1 MRHVTFAGRHD
12 ELGTEKRRPASF
24 IRTAFGKRA
33 HTPVL
38 GILLLAIVPAT
49 LFAQSAWRVA
59 TPRDTISVPANK
71 STWTRGRMSAP
82 SCTETE
88 FFISGTFGI
97 FPNQD
102 SVGFDARYMYE
113 DPSWSG
119 PLPLANP
126 PSWNGTTEQVYL
138 EVTNNLLYSD
148 ADSIHVQ
155 ETGYQANHR
164 YTALY
169 RGLGDYFRFRIF
181 DRNNQDSTGTYY
193 ALATGGL
200 TIVTAQYT
208 AGVSVQNY
216 SLTFPLTTVGTS
228 SILLDSIASYGLD
241 PLRIDSVWISGPQQ
255 SDFSVYSSPTPFTLP
270 NESAHVFTL
279 YYTPSGP
286 DPSDNAT
293 LNIRCVN
300 TGTTPSCDTEIV
312 HIALNASGAKP
323 NGTIVQDTLDFGTE
337 RVNIQAP
344 AKYLQGYN
352 SGNADFIIDS
362 IVPKNLGAFSCM
374 AKLPDTAY
382 RELPFRIPFT
392 FDPPAPLQYRTTATL
407 YSHDGKRIPITLI
420 GNGAVPVFTV
430 SPAILNFDTVLTNY
444 SKTLYDTIRNSGGWP
459 AVITGLSVVGP
470 QKQFF
475 SFQPAADASGFVLNP
490 GESHVYA
497 VNYHPKW
504 GNDVL
509 EEASLEFDFDNHS
522 TPALVTLVGVER
534 QPRIRYDTNVIDFG
548 RVEVGKELDTTDGV
562 HNSSGMAMDFID
574 TIAAP
579 FYVKQLPH
587 VFGTGYQQLH
597 LAFRPTQRGAASK
610 WLTIT
615 IPNDEY
621 QTDSILLLGVGAV
634 PKPVFNPPSIDFGVD
649 FDSTQY
655 FGATTLTDTGDYPLS
670 ICDVSIIGP
679 DASEFT
685 LGPLPHPLP
694 DTVLDSG
701 KSSLRFPVT
710 FLTTARAARKH
721 HATLVVT
728 YCDGSSDSI
737 PLVGS
742 EANEFVQ
749 FATSSTT
756 GINFGKVRVGSK
768 ADTVVTFR
776 SSANNV
782 YLSTGPIWI
791 VPAGLPFTLALN
803 SLQVPPGAEATDS
816 VIFAPLQRGVF
827 TGHVHAG
834 GGNNAGMTEDSVPI
848 TGIGVQSAAALS
860 AHTIDFGTIPLFSA
874 SGARALFL
882 KDSGDYPLGAQV
894 EKIGDPSSEFL
905 VITQF
910 GDTVNPIA
918 LDTVPVGDSIYY
930 SITFTPKH
938 PELPDHESKL
948 VFNYDDGTRDTV
960 LLIGKDSAGF
970 LAFDRDTINF
980 GKVRIGTGASN
991 ASLALVN
998 TSDASRTATKLTEPI
1013 APSPFTVTPSAPIT
1027 VAGAS
1032 TSPLRATFTPTAI
1045 GNFVDSIRGVGAPF
1059 SDSIWNSV
1067 ILLGTGAAPVPTLSV
1082 DTLDFDTVALGRSAT
1097 RRFTLSN
1104 LGNWPLILSRAPVS
1118 GPNASDFTP
1127 QAIPTSET
1135 LQDSG
1140 ASSYSVTFVASTPLQ
1155 LAPRIGYLIWT
1166 MDNGDTVKLVLRAVD
1181 QPPFTV
1187 HIGFPHAYWG
1197 RPGDKLSIELNLQS
1211 DIPDTLGINDIRG
1224 TVVFDP
1230 TIVDG
1235 PDKVPDG
1242 GVQPGNLVQTPDWT
1256 PNIVYH
1262 YGSFDYSLSSR
1273 TQVLT
1278 KAGTLL
1284 TFKLALHANLQDGSS
1299 SPLIGYD
1306 TLPNTTEA
1314 VATTARSSVFL
1325 DSSCGTI
1332 HILSGGSP
1340 IANYIQQNS
1349 PNPFGSNA
1357 PSTALPFAI
1366 GADNTLV
1373 TIRILDAT
1381 GREVLRP
1388 VDNQPLA
1395 RGRYEATVNAQTLS
1409 AGIYFYEFRA
1419 GNDPPVI
1426 GKMAVE

>member
-1 MRHVTFAGRHD
+1 MRTEDFSSASSIPVQFWNRARRAM
-12 ELGTEKRRPASF
+12 LG
-24 IRTAFGKRA
+24 
-33 HTPVL
+33 V
-38 GILLLAIVPAT
+38 LLLATIPAT
-49 LFAQSAWRVA
+49 GIQAQSKWRVA

-71 STWTRGRMSAP
+71 SSWTRSRLSAP
-82 SCTETE
+82 SCTQTE

-102 SVGFDARYMYE
+102 SAGFDARYMYE
-113 DPSWSG
+113 DPSWNG

-155 ETGYQANHR
+155 ETGYQSSHR

-169 RGLGDYFRFRIF
+169 RGVGDYFRFRIF
-181 DRNNQDSTGTYY
+181 DRNNQDTTGTDY
-193 ALATGGL
+193 ALATCGL
-200 TIVTAQYT
+200 TIMTAQYT

-228 SILLDSIASYGLD
+228 SLLLDSIASYGLD

-286 DPSDNAT
+286 DPLDNAT

-312 HIALNASGAKP
+312 HIALSASGAKP
-323 NGTIVQDTLDFGTE
+323 NGTILQDTLDFGTE
-337 RVNIQAP
+337 RVNIQSS

-352 SGNADFIIDS
+352 SGNADFVIDS

-374 AKLPDTAY
+374 VKWPDTAY
-382 RELPFRIPFT
+382 KELPFRIPFT
-392 FDPPAPLQYRTTATL
+392 FDPPTPAPYRTTAIL
-407 YSHDGKRIPITLI
+407 YSHDGKRIPITLL
-420 GNGAVPVFTV
+420 GNGAQPVFTV
-430 SPAILNFDTVLTNY
+430 SPDSLKFDTVLTDY
-444 SKTLYDTIRNSGGWP
+444 SKTLYDTVRNTGGWP
-459 AVITGLSVVGP
+459 AVITGVSVIGP

-475 SFQPAADASGFVLNP
+475 SFQPAADANGFVLNP
-490 GESHVYA
+490 GESRVYA
-497 VNYHPKW
+497 VTFHPKW
-504 GNDVL
+504 GNDEL
-509 EEASLEFDFDNHS
+509 EEAFLEFDFDNHS
-522 TPALVTLVGVER
+522 TPAMVTLVGVER
-534 QPRIRYDTNVIDFG
+534 QPRIRYDTNVINFG

-562 HNSSGMAMDFID
+562 HNSSGTSMGFID
-574 TIAAP
+574 SIAPP
-579 FYVKQLPH
+579 FYVKQLLH
-587 VFGTGYQQLH
+587 VFNPGYQPLH

-615 IPNDEY
+615 VPDDEY
-621 QTDSILLLGVGAV
+621 QTDSILLLGYGAV
-634 PKPVFNPPSIDFGVD
+634 PKPVFIPPSIDFGVD
-649 FDSTQY
+649 FDSTKY
-655 FGATTLTDTGDYPLS
+655 FGATTLTDTGDFPLS

-685 LGPLPHPLP
+685 LGPLAHSLP

-701 KSSLRFPVT
+701 KSSLTFPVT

-737 PLVGS
+737 PLIGS

-749 FATSSTT
+749 FATSSAT
-756 GINFGKVRVGSK
+756 GINFGKVRVGTK
-768 ADTVVTFR
+768 ADTVVAFR

-782 YLSTGPIWI
+782 YLSTGPVWI
-791 VPAGLPFTLALN
+791 VPAGLPFLLAQN
-803 SLQVPPGAEATDS
+803 SLQVPPGAEAKDT
-816 VIFAPLQRGVF
+816 VAFTPPQRGIF
-827 TGHVHAG
+827 TGHVYAG

-860 AHTIDFGTIPLFSA
+860 THRIDFGTVPLFGA

-882 KDSGDYPLGAQV
+882 KDSGDYPLGV
-894 EKIGDPSSEFL
+894 RLEKIGDQWNEFL
-905 VITQF
+905 VVTQF
-910 GDTVNPIA
+910 GDTINPVV
-918 LDTVPVGDSIYY
+918 LDTVRSGDSIFY
-930 SITFTPKH
+930 SVMFAPRH
-938 PELPDHESKL
+938 PELPDHESNL
-948 VFNYDDGTRDTV
+948 VFNYDDGTTDTV
-960 LLIGKDSAGF
+960 LLIGRDSAGS
-970 LAFDRDTINF
+970 LAFDRDTIDF
-980 GKVRIGTGASN
+980 GKVRIGTGPASQ
-991 ASLALVN
+991 SLELVN
-998 TSDASRTATKLTEPI
+998 TSDASRTATNVKEPI
-1013 APSPFTVTPSAPIT
+1013 APSPFAASPAAPIT
-1027 VAGAS
+1027 VPGAS
-1032 TSPLRATFTPTAI
+1032 KAPLRVAFTPQSI
-1045 GNFVDSIRGVGAPF
+1045 GNFIDSIRGIGAPF
-1059 SDSIWNSV
+1059 SDSLWNSV
-1067 ILLGTGAAPVPTLSV
+1067 ILLGTGAAPIPALSV
-1082 DTLDFDTVALGRSAT
+1082 DTLDFDTVALGRSVT
-1097 RRFTLSN
+1097 RSFTLSN
-1104 LGNWPLILSRAPVS
+1104 LGNWPLVLSRTPVS
-1118 GPNASDFTP
+1118 GPNAGDFTP
-1127 QAIPTSET
+1127 QAIPTAVT
-1135 LQDSG
+1135 LDDSTQTN
-1140 ASSYSVTFVASTPLQ
+1140 YSVTFTASTPLQ
-1155 LAPRIGYLIWT
+1155 ITPRVGYLIWT

-1181 QPPFTV
+1181 QPPYTV

-1211 DIPDTLGINDIRG
+1211 DIQDTLGINYIRG
-1224 TVVFDP
+1224 TVIFDP

-1262 YGSFDYSLSSR
+1262 YGSFDYSLSSP

-1284 TFKLALHANLQDGSS
+1284 TFKLALHADLKDGSS

-1306 TLPNTTEA
+1306 TLPNTSEA
-1314 VATTARSSVFL
+1314 IATTAHSSVFL
-1325 DSSCGTI
+1325 DSTCGTI
-1332 HILSGGSP
+1332 HILSGGAP

-1349 PNPFGSNA
+1349 PNPFGANS
-1357 PSTALPFAI
+1357 PSTVLPFAI

-1373 TIRILDAT
+1373 TVRILDAT
-1381 GREVLRP
+1381 GREVMRP

-1409 AGIYFYEFRA
+1409 SGIYFYEFRA